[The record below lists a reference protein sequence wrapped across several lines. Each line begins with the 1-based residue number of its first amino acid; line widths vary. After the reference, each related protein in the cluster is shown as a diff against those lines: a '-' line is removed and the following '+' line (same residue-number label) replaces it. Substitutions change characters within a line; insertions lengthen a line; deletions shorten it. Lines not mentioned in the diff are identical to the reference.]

1 MEQAKIDRINALAR
15 KAKTPEGLTE
25 AEKQERALLRREYID
40 AVKANLEQQLEHTY
54 LQRPDCTRMNK
65 KKRRGSET

>member
-40 AVKANLEQQLEHTY
+40 AVKANLEGQLQHTY
-54 LQRPDCTRMNK
+54 LQRPDGTRVPLRK
-65 KKRRGSET
+65 KKD